1 MEVPEGEQEATKRD
15 NELLSSFQTLLCSTS
30 NRAQLHFRH
39 QFWLFKAAT
48 NKNGLRLPVSQNITC
63 REPSPEDR
71 AIALQQPLRGLSV
84 DYRKLHLE
92 IRAITFWEHKFLLL
106 VPQPEQ
112 SLPLLTIV
120 LIAESLIIVNNDN
133 Y

>member
-1 MEVPEGEQEATKRD
+1 MNFFHLFRPSYAALAT
-15 NELLSSFQTLLCSTS
+15 EHSSTS
-30 NRAQLHFRH
+30 DISSVWHSQH
-39 QFWLFKAAT
+39 QLFKAAT

-92 IRAITFWEHKFLLL
+92 MRAITFWEHKFLLL